1 MKFRTAG
8 TDWNTI
14 PLPFF
19 AEGDGGTGDGGQ
31 PNGDGKGAGDA
42 QNGSG
47 ADDALKAFEGLE
59 ADNLEWLQKA
69 GLTDAKALAKHAH
82 NQEKLLGSAVRIPG
96 KDATDEERNAFLNKL
111 GRPEAADKY
120 EFKAPEGLPEGFE
133 YDGKVEAAF
142 RDIAHK
148 AGLTQAQAAA
158 VRDWY
163 LGAAGEAFGGQV
175 EAAKAAQSQRADKAT
190 EELVKLWGPLDGAT
204 AQANL
209 EIADKVFTQTKGGND
224 FLEALKELGLV
235 GPNKEILDVR
245 VAPFV
250 ASIGAALYTEDGVL
264 RGSPDVVGNI
274 FDEKAPEFNVTQQ
287 MALIKS
293 DPAKAASLMR
303 AAGKKPEDYGLAANF
318 GA

>member
-19 AEGDGGTGDGGQ
+19 AEGDGGTGDGGN
-31 PNGDGKGAGDA
+31 PNGNGDGGNKDDGSFVFDAG
-42 QNGSG
+42 
-47 ADDALKAFEGLE
+47 KAYAEL
-59 ADNLEWLQKA
+59 DVDTRDWLQKA
-69 GLTDAKALAKHAH
+69 GLADDPKALATKAF
-82 NQEKLLGSAVRIPG
+82 NQDKLVGNSIRVPG
-96 KDATDEERNAFLNKL
+96 ADATDEERNAFLNKL